1 MSMSRDTQELMYTG
15 HVSSD
20 LNPSEMF
27 IGSELEFNSM
37 TKYFYTDRTLPKKR
51 PVRGRNGPR
60 LMVSIAPLGIT
71 KTWRFHDGWRQSG
84 CPSLGYVPDS
94 CCFSNSSTPSTP
106 SGVIEPG
113 AVT

>member
-1 MSMSRDTQELMYTG
+1 VAVYSPGWFHNGAIKPDFSNVDVRDTQELMYTG

-51 PVRGRNGPR
+51 AVRGRNGR
-60 LMVSIAPLGIT
+60 
-71 KTWRFHDGWRQSG
+71 D
-84 CPSLGYVPDS
+84 
-94 CCFSNSSTPSTP
+94 
-106 SGVIEPG
+106 
-113 AVT
+113 